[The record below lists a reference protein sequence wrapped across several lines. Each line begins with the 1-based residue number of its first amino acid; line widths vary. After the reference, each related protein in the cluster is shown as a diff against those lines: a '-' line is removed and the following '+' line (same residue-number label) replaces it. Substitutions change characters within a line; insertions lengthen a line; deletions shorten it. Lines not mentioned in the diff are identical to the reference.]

1 MSRSILGLR
10 VGLAGLLGTV
20 ASGCTVATV
29 GEGTEVSRAELVSA
43 AAIDAGGPIACGA
56 RFVSPSGD
64 AAPRNTCRSLS
75 RPCRSINQAVA
86 VACPADIVLVGAGTF
101 AENVV
106 VDKPLSFLGAG
117 ENTVI
122 VPATSSPDPCRDS
135 SLCGGAASS
144 VFLVRA
150 SDVTLAS
157 LVVDGDNPA
166 LTSGLVVRGA
176 DVDARNGIITDTVGT
191 FDRLEVRDVTVR
203 NVYLRGIEASS
214 GGTFVIENN
223 RVRNLSDADQA
234 VAIYNSGGAGRIE
247 GNLIAD
253 SRAGIAANESRGMH
267 VALNAV
273 VRSGAGVHTDN
284 QGIWG
289 GSTPDVIE
297 ENVVSDC
304 TRGGY
309 GLWSFAP
316 VLPVTFRKNRVSRCD
331 VGLADFGQGAPVE
344 SVFIENHVDAGS
356 RKDSVGL
363 YVTTSMLEYGS
374 ATVSVLATQ
383 NTFENASI
391 GVLVEQQPGFVATAS
406 LDGNAL
412 LGDTEGL
419 VSDSTSTTADDGGP
433 AKIPL
438 TQR

>member
-1 MSRSILGLR
+1 MGRSILGLR
-10 VGLAGLLGTV
+10 VGLAGLLGAV
-20 ASGCTVATV
+20 VSGCTVATM
-29 GEGTEVSRAELVSA
+29 GEGTEVSRAELVGA
-43 AAIDAGGPIACGA
+43 AAGDAGSPVACGA

-64 AAPRNTCRSLS
+64 ASPRNACRSLS

-86 VACPADIVLVGAGTF
+86 VACPADVVLIGAGTF

-106 VDKPLSFLGAG
+106 VDKALSFLGSG
-117 ENTVI
+117 ETTVV
-122 VPATSSPDPCRDS
+122 VPAASSPDPCSDS
-135 SLCGGAASS
+135 ALCGGAASS

-176 DVDARNGIITDTVGT
+176 DVDARNGIITDSTGT

-223 RVRNLSDADQA
+223 RVRNVSDADQA
-234 VAIYNSGGAGRIE
+234 VAIFNSGGAGRIE
-247 GNLIAD
+247 GNIIAD
-253 SRAGIAANESRGMH
+253 SGAGIAANESRGMH
-267 VALNAV
+267 VALNTI

-284 QGIWG
+284 QGLWG
-289 GSTPDVIE
+289 GSTPDLIE

-304 TRGGY
+304 ARGGY

-316 VLPVTFRKNRVSRCD
+316 DLPVTFRKNRVSRCA

-344 SVFIENHVDAGS
+344 SVFVENHVDAGLQ
-356 RKDSVGL
+356 KDSVGL
-363 YVTTSMLEYGS
+363 YVTTSLLEYGS
-374 ATVSVLATQ
+374 AAVTVQATR
-383 NTFENASI
+383 NTIENASI
-391 GVLVEQQPGFVATAS
+391 GVLVEQQPGFIATANVE
-406 LDGNAL
+406 GNAL
-412 LGDTEGL
+412 LGDAEGL
-419 VSDSTSTTADDGGP
+419 VAP
-433 AKIPL
+433 
-438 TQR
+438 